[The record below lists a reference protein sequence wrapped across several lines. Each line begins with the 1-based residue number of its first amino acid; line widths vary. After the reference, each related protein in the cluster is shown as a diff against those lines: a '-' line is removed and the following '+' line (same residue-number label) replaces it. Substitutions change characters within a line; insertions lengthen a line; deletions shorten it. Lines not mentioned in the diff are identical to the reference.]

1 MELLL
6 IYQEKTHLIQFC
18 YFSKSKCPNLQENDL
33 IMILSNIAVI
43 FLVLKMI
50 SMRLEWKVPEN
61 CMSWEFYLIVFKAIS
76 DVMGHIYFNQNEW
89 DI

>member
-33 IMILSNIAVI
+33 IMILSNTAVI

-50 SMRLEWKVPEN
+50 SMRLKWKVPES
-61 CMSWEFYLIVFKAIS
+61 CMSWEFYLTAFRVVS
-76 DVMGHIYFNQNEW
+76 GVMGHIYFNQNEW
-89 DI
+89 AI